1 VAEVNPRTQKDDLD
15 DNTLASFVP
24 MKCVEAESGRFA
36 PPENKKVGEVKKGY
50 TPMRDGDVIFAKV
63 TPCMENGKAAVVRGL
78 TNGIGFG
85 STEFYALRPKDN
97 LVSEFLFY
105 YIIQQGFRREAE
117 RHMTGAVGLRRVP
130 KIFIEEHD
138 IPLPP
143 LSEQRRI
150 VARIEELF
158 SRLDAG
164 VAALRQ
170 AKAQLQRYRQSVL
183 AAAVTGQL
191 TQAWR
196 EQHPDTEPAELLL
209 KRTLKEHRE
218 SWNGSGKYKEP
229 DPLEDTPSGSIP
241 ESWAWA
247 SIAQIGFVQL
257 GRQRS
262 PKNRSKDYPTK
273 YIRAANITED
283 GLALEDL
290 LEMEF
295 SPSEQTRFRLKFG
308 DIILSEA
315 SGSPDQVGK
324 PAIWKDEVENC
335 CFQNTVIRLRATGF
349 DNEFLLIVLKHFHR
363 NKVFANI
370 AGGVGIN
377 HLSAAKFSK
386 MSTAVPPLAEQ
397 HQIVAEVEARTTAIA
412 HLEAE
417 LDRQITRSN
426 RLRQSTLKSAFN
438 GSLS

>member
-1 VAEVNPRTQKDDLD
+1 MSEIPAGWNTSRIGEVADINPGARKDELD
-15 DNTLASFVP
+15 DETLASFVP

-97 LVSEFLFY
+97 LMSEFLFY

-130 KIFIEEHD
+130 KAFIEEHD

-164 VAALRQ
+164 VAALRD

-191 TQAWR
+191 TKSDTASWSTETVADVCEIVTDGDHQAPPR
-196 EQHPDTEPAELLL
+196 ATTGIPFLTIGNISSGRLDFSNTRFVPQSYFDEIKNHRIPIPNDVLYSVVGATIGIPVLVKTDRSFCFQRHIALLRPS
-209 KRTLKEHRE
+209 KRILPKFLHLFME
-218 SWNGSGKYKEP
+218 SP
-229 DPLEDTPSGSIP
+229 QTFRR
-241 ESWAWA
+241 AWA
-247 SIAQIGFVQL
+247 GTTGSAQ
-257 GRQRS
+257 
-262 PKNRSKDYPTK
+262 PT
-273 YIRAANITED
+273 
-283 GLALEDL
+283 L
-290 LEMEF
+290 
-295 SPSEQTRFRLKFG
+295 PLK
-308 DIILSEA
+308 A
-315 SGSPDQVGK
+315 
-324 PAIWKDEVENC
+324 
-335 CFQNTVIRLRATGF
+335 LRALPISLPT
-349 DNEFLLIVLKHFHR
+349 
-363 NKVFANI
+363 
-370 AGGVGIN
+370 
-377 HLSAAKFSK
+377 
-386 MSTAVPPLAEQ
+386 LAEQ
-397 HQIVAEVEARTTAIA
+397 HQIVAEVEVRTTAID
-412 HLEAE
+412 HLAAE
-417 LDRQITRSN
+417 LDRQITHSN
-426 RLRQSTLKSAFN
+426 RLRQSTLASAFD
-438 GSLS
+438 GRL